1 MMTISGSVMQPIPL
15 ITTDQAEQASEAV
28 EAAGYQITQQD
39 VSSLTSLAAT
49 VSVEL
54 WVLIALLVLIAGL
67 IFSAIAT
74 RFWKVG

>member
-1 MMTISGSVMQPIPL
+1 MQPIPL
-15 ITTDQAEQASEAV
+15 ITTDQAEQSSEAV
-28 EAAGYQITQQD
+28 EAVGYQITQQD

>member
-1 MMTISGSVMQPIPL
+1 MQPTPL
-15 ITTDQAEQASEAV
+15 VTPDAAEQAA

-39 VSSLTSLAAT
+39 VSGLVSLATT

-67 IFSAIAT
+67 IFAAIAT

>member
-1 MMTISGSVMQPIPL
+1 MMTTSGFVMQLIPL

-39 VSSLTSLAAT
+39 VSNLTSLAAT

-67 IFSAIAT
+67 IFAAIAT